1 MCDRIFLDI
10 LPARVSLFATGQGS
24 LRTIFYNDMALM
36 TCRWTLF
43 QLVVLTRGHLRQT
56 KTDPVYAVSASVNAD
71 SQIDISEA
79 QLQNTDV
86 HTQTHMDSSVGFKSL
101 SDSLDYLQ
109 NSETQNVSQSGG
121 RNETIETTEERSGGG
136 WQKNVTLN
144 HKYVVKD
151 GDFESPFPF
160 VMINLDRRKDRLQK
174 METTLPPWVCAKT
187 CRVPASDSDNKQ
199 FTRPHYVPEEAWK
212 EAHAREAL
220 GKGHRGDWQKYGL
233 ARDGKSLAKLLT
245 PGAIALIDSSRRVW
259 EQIILTNTITIVMED
274 DIVVADPLQLFNALS
289 DLQKRTDWDM
299 VYLQYGKGKRGRQQN
314 PQMLKGAMTNLGMY
328 ALTPVAALKLRDA
341 LEKGTWKASQQLD
354 GTKGGEGGIF
364 KSVLDKNMIFHF
376 YPAVAFQFNASGQP
390 DFGDI
395 QLFSSRGPSTC
406 GIKACE
412 SGKEDGQ
419 EKKTNMTSS
428 STLQT

>member
-71 SQIDISEA
+71 SQVYISEA

-101 SDSLDYLQ
+101 SDWLDYLQ

-136 WQKNVTLN
+136 WHKTVTLN
-144 HKYVVKD
+144 HMHVVKD

-160 VMINLDRRKDRLQK
+160 VMINLDRREDRLQK

-220 GKGHRGDWQKYGL
+220 GKGH
-233 ARDGKSLAKLLT
+233 
-245 PGAIALIDSSRRVW
+245 
-259 EQIILTNTITIVMED
+259 
-274 DIVVADPLQLFNALS
+274 
-289 DLQKRTDWDM
+289 
-299 VYLQYGKGKRGRQQN
+299 
-314 PQMLKGAMTNLGMY
+314 
-328 ALTPVAALKLRDA
+328 
-341 LEKGTWKASQQLD
+341 
-354 GTKGGEGGIF
+354 
-364 KSVLDKNMIFHF
+364 
-376 YPAVAFQFNASGQP
+376 
-390 DFGDI
+390 
-395 QLFSSRGPSTC
+395 
-406 GIKACE
+406 
-412 SGKEDGQ
+412 
-419 EKKTNMTSS
+419 
-428 STLQT
+428 

>member
-1 MCDRIFLDI
+1 M
-10 LPARVSLFATGQGS
+10 SLFATGQGS

-56 KTDPVYAVSASVNAD
+56 KTDPVYALSASVNAD
-71 SQIDISEA
+71 SQVYISEA

-101 SDSLDYLQ
+101 SDWLDYLQ
-109 NSETQNVSQSGG
+109 NSETQNVSQSGV

-136 WQKNVTLN
+136 WHKTVTLN
-144 HKYVVKD
+144 HMHVVKD

-160 VMINLDRRKDRLQK
+160 VMINLDRREDRLQK

-187 CRVPASDSDNKQ
+187 CRIPASDSDNKQ
-199 FTRPHYVPEEAWK
+199 FTRPHYISEEAWK
-212 EAHAREAL
+212 EAHAREAP
-220 GKGHRGDWQKYGL
+220 GKGHRKVWQ
-233 ARDGKSLAKLLT
+233 KLLT

-274 DIVVADPLQLFNALS
+274 DIVVKDPVQLFNALS
-289 DLQKRTDWDM
+289 DLQKRTDWEM
-299 VYLQYGKGKRGRQQN
+299 VFLEMQKGRKDESQKN
-314 PQMLKGAMTNLGMY
+314 PQMLKGCMTHTGMY

-341 LEKGTWKASQQLD
+341 LDKGTWNASQQLD

-364 KSVLDKNMIFHF
+364 KSVLDENRIFHF